1 MWADPVSKDVAQVF
15 QAWAVLEAQHGT
27 IQLARELFKCAVK
40 ANPQSEISW
49 AVCVATS
56 SHSVSSSQKVCYDEL
71 VNMFLPGL
79 VMINAICQLSMFTRC
94 ALCLASIS
102 GARPLM
108 NDTPR
113 KHQVQQAF
121 VNSAY
126 TKQADVG
133 VL

>member
-79 VMINAICQLSMFTRC
+79 VMINAICQLSMFYT
-94 ALCLASIS
+94 LCVVPCFHFRRQAIDERHTEKASS
-102 GARPLM
+102 TAS
-108 NDTPR
+108 
-113 KHQVQQAF
+113 F
-121 VNSAY
+121 C
-126 TKQADVG
+126 
-133 VL
+133 